1 MVWLV
6 FKSTLCKSVQLE
18 VPVTEK
24 VITSE
29 APKLPKLVAI
39 SLAVPDTVA
48 VITPVCPVAPAIL
61 FSWVKPLL
69 EVVIELSVK
78 VIATLLSPV
87 TRAWAA
93 VSNAFASVVK
103 FSKES
108 RSAPVTWTALSVAAL
123 AVLYWARVALSVIVI
138 PIVALLLSCVID
150 NKSVTSEVA
159 SIVAVTF
166 PVVPE
171 AALLRA
177 LIFPAAVKVPVIFI
191 ATSGSSVIAVL

>member
-29 APKLPKLVAI
+29 APKLPKLLSI

-78 VIATLLSPV
+78 VIATLLGM
-87 TRAWAA
+87 TQGI
-93 VSNAFASVVK
+93 K
-103 FSKES
+103 IH
-108 RSAPVTWTALSVAAL
+108 
-123 AVLYWARVALSVIVI
+123 RVHDVQEI
-138 PIVALLLSCVID
+138 
-150 NKSVTSEVA
+150 NQ
-159 SIVAVTF
+159 
-166 PVVPE
+166 
-171 AALLRA
+171 A
-177 LIFPAAVKVPVIFI
+177 LIVFERLFNRWKKSFLVQ
-191 ATSGSSVIAVL
+191 TE